1 MWDLLLSLPGTNPLS
16 QAAKKEKIVNLQK
29 LLRTTFLATV
39 TLAAGTAVH
48 AQANATLIINR
59 PADVGA
65 VAGDTNLYCAGYV
78 QTAPVNTANR
88 LIGAVDEQDG
98 FNYAQ
103 NDHVYLNMGAG
114 AGVHEG
120 DMFAVIR
127 PRGQVSSHWS
137 HKGKLGFYVQ
147 EVGAL
152 EVVRVKPNYSVA
164 RITTS
169 CGNFLLGDLVQPI
182 ESRVS
187 PQMGREPVLD
197 RFSDSPGKAKGRIFM
212 GRDNQEVLTRDQII
226 YVDLGREDS
235 VQAGDRLTIYRDL
248 GKGNPLKPWGD
259 ESVGARDS
267 GFQGMTNRGG
277 KFSNQ
282 APRKS
287 GDTAEGHV
295 VTTVD
300 AKEGRPDIRKVVG
313 EAVIL
318 NVKERTATAVIT
330 KTAQEIQT
338 GDWVEVQ

>member
-1 MWDLLLSLPGTNPLS
+1 M
-16 QAAKKEKIVNLQK
+16 NLQK

-152 EVVRVKPNYSVA
+152 EIVRVKANYSVA

-169 CGNFLLGDLVQPI
+169 CNNFLLGDLVQPI
-182 ESRVS
+182 ESRIS

-197 RFSDSPGKAKGRIFM
+197 RFVDSSGKAKGRIFM

-313 EAVIL
+313 EAAIL

>member
-1 MWDLLLSLPGTNPLS
+1 V
-16 QAAKKEKIVNLQK
+16 A
-29 LLRTTFLATV
+29 
-39 TLAAGTAVH
+39 LAAGTAAH

-59 PADVGA
+59 SSDVGA
-65 VAGDTNLYCAGYV
+65 VAGYTNLYCAGYV

-88 LIGAVDEQDG
+88 LIGAVEEQDG

-103 NDHVYLNMGAG
+103 NDYVYLNMGAG
-114 AGVHEG
+114 SGVHEG

-137 HKGKLGFYVQ
+137 HKGKLGFFVQ

-169 CGNFLLGDLVQPI
+169 CNNFLLGDLVQPI

-197 RFSDSPGKAKGRIFM
+197 RFSDSSGKAKGRIFM

-235 VQAGDRLTIYRDL
+235 VQTGDRLTIYREL
-248 GKGNPLKPWGD
+248 GKGNPLKPRDD
-259 ESVGARDS
+259 ESVDARDS

-282 APRKS
+282 AARKS

-295 VTTVD
+295 VTTED